1 MHGTKILVRG
11 KEKFKIWRFKT
22 ERENLIG
29 INGNVPGVD
38 KTVRVRE
45 RFEIQV
51 VQDIKHPLYLLLSSM
66 MEM

>member
-1 MHGTKILVRG
+1 MVRG
-11 KEKFKIWRFKT
+11 KEKFEIWRFKT
-22 ERENLIG
+22 EREILIG
-29 INGNVPGVD
+29 INGNIPGVD

>member
-1 MHGTKILVRG
+1 MVRG
-11 KEKFKIWRFKT
+11 KEKFEIWRFKT
-22 ERENLIG
+22 EREILIG
-29 INGNVPGVD
+29 INGNIPGVD

-51 VQDIKHPLYLLLSSM
+51 VQDIKHPLHLLLSSM

>member
-1 MHGTKILVRG
+1 MHGTKILVRC
-11 KEKFKIWRFKT
+11 KEKFEIWRFKT

>member
-11 KEKFKIWRFKT
+11 KEKFEIWRFKT
-22 ERENLIG
+22 EREILIG
-29 INGNVPGVD
+29 INGNIPGVD

-51 VQDIKHPLYLLLSSM
+51 VQEIKHPLYLLLSSM